1 MDAQLAHDTA
11 VGGDEWAMKDSTGNF
26 DSASS
31 ARAGG
36 LGRLAATWLLAVALS
51 PTAFAFA
58 QNAQPA
64 PANAAAAPQA
74 AAPTAPA
81 GSQPGAFPAQPP
93 PAADKPGFI
102 FAFGRWWDSTR
113 GKIDDLRK
121 QSDSVANGPAAV
133 TQDMLKHAA
142 QATKDAATAIA
153 RLPGARFIEIHQRC
167 AVAPNGAPDCQSAAA
182 NACRRKGFNG
192 GNPIDVQSSQNCSP
206 AVWMSGREPTAGQC
220 PSETVVLM
228 AACN

>member
-1 MDAQLAHDTA
+1 MAHVTA
-11 VGGDEWAMKDSTGNF
+11 GRDEWAMKDSTGKF
-26 DSASS
+26 DRTGS
-31 ARAGG
+31 ARAAA
-36 LGRLAATWLLAVALS
+36 LGRLATVWLVAIALS
-51 PTAFAFA
+51 PAEFALA
-58 QNAQPA
+58 QNVQPA
-64 PANAAAAPQA
+64 PPNGAPAPQA
-74 AAPTAPA
+74 AAPAAPVA
-81 GSQPGAFPAQPP
+81 APPGVFPAQPP
-93 PAADKPGFI
+93 PAAAQPGFI

-121 QSDSVANGPAAV
+121 RSDGGVNGPAAV
-133 TQDMLKHAA
+133 TQDVLKHAA

-153 RLPGARFIEIHQRC
+153 RLPGARFIEIHQHC

-182 NACRRKGFNG
+182 NACRVKGFSG
-192 GNPIDVQSSQNCSP
+192 GNPIDVQSSQDCPP